1 RWQRKICVGLE
12 GGGAPGQQV
21 AAEATATDEPNA
33 VTATRELIYTLVECA
48 TPVRRL
54 RPPLVR
60 AMLWLAFAGIVLA
73 LIAVGHGVR
82 TDLPARLIEPKFAAS
97 SGAALAAGVLATM
110 AAFMISLP
118 DRSQWWLLLPL
129 PALAMWITTIGYGCL
144 TDWVSAGPDGIRF
157 GQEIRCFALLIL
169 TSVPLALALA
179 AMLRYAALLRGGAV
193 AMMGGLAV
201 AAITATALSLFHD
214 HDATVL
220 ILVWNLG
227 AAVLITGLSPLFGRG
242 MFHWMTSQLLP
253 SHFST

>member
-1 RWQRKICVGLE
+1 
-12 GGGAPGQQV
+12 
-21 AAEATATDEPNA
+21 
-33 VTATRELIYTLVECA
+33 VTATQEIIDSLVECA

-60 AMLWLAFAGIVLA
+60 AILWLAFAGLVLA
-73 LIAVGHGVR
+73 LICAGHGVR
-82 TDLPARLIEPKFAAS
+82 TDLMVRLDEPKFAAGG
-97 SGAALAAGVLATM
+97 GAALATGILATL

-118 DRSQWWLLLPL
+118 DRSRWWLLLPL
-129 PALAMWITTIGYGCL
+129 PALATWITTIGYGCFA
-144 TDWVSAGPDGIRF
+144 DWVTAGPDGIRF
-157 GQEIRCFALLIL
+157 GEEVRCFALLIL
-169 TSVPLALALA
+169 TSVPLAIALA

-227 AAVLITGLSPLFGRG
+227 TTVLIVGLGALFGRG
-242 MFHWMTSQLLP
+242 MLRWMASRLLP
-253 SHFST
+253 SQFSA

>member
-1 RWQRKICVGLE
+1 M
-12 GGGAPGQQV
+12 
-21 AAEATATDEPNA
+21 
-33 VTATRELIYTLVECA
+33 TATRELIDTLVECA

-60 AMLWLAFAGIVLA
+60 ATLWLAFAGLVLA

-82 TDLPARLIEPKFAAS
+82 ADLMARLDEPKFATS
-97 SGAALAAGVLATM
+97 MGAALATGILATV

-118 DRSQWWLLLPL
+118 DRSRWWLLLPL
-129 PALAMWITTIGYGCL
+129 PGLATWTTTIGYGCFA
-144 TDWVSAGPDGIRF
+144 DWVSAGPDGIRLS
-157 GQEIRCFALLIL
+157 EEVRCLALLVL

-193 AMMGGLAV
+193 ALMGSLAV
-201 AAITATALSLFHD
+201 AAITASALSLFHS

-227 AAVLITGLSPLFGRG
+227 TTAAITGLGSLLGRG
-242 MFHWMTSQLLP
+242 MFRWMAGRPLAFQP
-253 SHFST
+253 GA

>member
-1 RWQRKICVGLE
+1 
-12 GGGAPGQQV
+12 
-21 AAEATATDEPNA
+21 
-33 VTATRELIYTLVECA
+33 VTGTRELIDALVECA

-60 AMLWLAFAGIVLA
+60 AVLWLAFAGVVLA

-82 TDLPARLIEPKFAAS
+82 TDLMARLEEPKLAATD
-97 SGAALAAGVLATM
+97 GAALATGILATM

-118 DRSQWWLLLPL
+118 DRSRWWLLLPL
-129 PALAMWITTIGYGCL
+129 PALAMWITTIGSGCL
-144 TDWVSAGPDGIRF
+144 ADWVGLGPDGIRF
-157 GQEIRCFALLIL
+157 GEELRCFALLIL
-169 TSVPLALALA
+169 TSVPLAIALA

-193 AMMGGLAV
+193 AMTGGLAV

-227 AAVLITGLSPLFGRG
+227 TTALITGLGILFGRG
-242 MFHWMTSQLLP
+242 TLRWMTSRLLP
-253 SHFST
+253 SLSST